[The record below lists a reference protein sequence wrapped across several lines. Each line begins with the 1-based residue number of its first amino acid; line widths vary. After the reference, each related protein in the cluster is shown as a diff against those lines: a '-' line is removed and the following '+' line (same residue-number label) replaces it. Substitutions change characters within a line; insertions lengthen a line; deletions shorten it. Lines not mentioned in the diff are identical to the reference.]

1 MFISRAEYQKLV
13 TAAAAAEHLQAR
25 LEDTKAIRLTLAE
38 LRAQSAKER
47 ERELKLT
54 EQLAQL
60 RSSFEWL
67 TTHVNRL
74 ERERAELFA
83 RVLNLQLPAMSL
95 EREPQPSISPNQ
107 VVGRP
112 AEDSYENSIPALQ
125 AAGGLFEDVGDEAAS
140 RLGVGHD
147 DMGNVKWTR

>member
-1 MFISRAEYQKLV
+1 MWITRDEYRVLLTSAGDAKLLSLAQTELTGAKIS
-13 TAAAAAEHLQAR
+13 LQETR
-25 LEDTKAIRLTLAE
+25 EE
-38 LRAQSAKER
+38 LHESHANVLR
-47 ERELKLT
+47 LT

-67 TTHVNRL
+67 TNHVNRL

-95 EREPQPSISPNQ
+95 ERQKEESVSPSQIAGTP
-107 VVGRP
+107 G
-112 AEDSYENSIPALQ
+112 DSYEDSIPALQ
-125 AAGGLFEDVGDEAAS
+125 AVGGLFEDVGDDAAAKM
-140 RLGVGHD
+140 GIKHD